1 MSDNKIKVGLPPGL
15 TDTRLGVQWAGRV
28 RMSDSRSPEGAGFPR
43 VVGGWD
49 TPEAPVQR
57 PATQGPRICH
67 QVFTF

>member
-1 MSDNKIKVGLPPGL
+1 
-15 TDTRLGVQWAGRV
+15 
-28 RMSDSRSPEGAGFPR
+28 MSDSRSPEGAGFPR